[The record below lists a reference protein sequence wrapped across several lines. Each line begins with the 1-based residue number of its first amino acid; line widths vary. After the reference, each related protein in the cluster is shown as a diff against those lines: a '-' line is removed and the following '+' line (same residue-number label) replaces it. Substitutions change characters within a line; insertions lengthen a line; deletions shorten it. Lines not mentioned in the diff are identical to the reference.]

1 MEVLQNVF
9 LQHLLLASSSEFIMS
24 KKPKFY
30 VVWQGFQPGVYD
42 NWNDCAHQ
50 VKGFPNARYKAF
62 YSRDAAEQAFQEA
75 PEQHIGQKVE
85 ENQAQGA
92 TSKSHH
98 SLAALSPH
106 SPKERP
112 ILMPSP
118 DVLEKVG
125 FASMVVDAACA
136 KNPGPMEYRGI
147 YLGTGEEIF
156 HYGPVL
162 GTNNIGEFLAI
173 VHALALIE
181 KQGLK
186 GITIYSDSRT
196 AISWV
201 RRKQCKTT
209 LEKNERTAPLFD
221 MIARAEQW
229 LKARRVT
236 TRILKWETRE
246 WGEIPADFGRK

>member
-1 MEVLQNVF
+1 
-9 LQHLLLASSSEFIMS
+9 MS
-24 KKPKFY
+24 KKSKYY
-30 VVWQGFQPGVYD
+30 VVWQGHNPGVYD
-42 NWNDCAHQ
+42 NWNDCAEQ
-50 VKGFPNARYKAF
+50 VKGFSNARYKAF
-62 YSRDAAEQAFQEA
+62 DTAEAAQQAFREA
-75 PEQHIGQKVE
+75 PEQHITSR
-85 ENQAQGA
+85 A
-92 TSKSHH
+92 TSEEKA

-125 FASMVVDAACA
+125 FSTVVVDAACA

-147 YLGTGEEIF
+147 YLGTGQEIF

-186 GITIYSDSRT
+186 DITIYSDSRT

-209 LEKNERTAPLFD
+209 LEHTERTASLFN

-236 TRILKWETRE
+236 TRILKWETQE

>member
-1 MEVLQNVF
+1 
-9 LQHLLLASSSEFIMS
+9 MS

-30 VVWQGFQPGVYD
+30 VVWQGYTPGVYD
-42 NWNDCAHQ
+42 NWNDCAEQ

-62 YSRDAAEQAFQEA
+62 NDRETAELALQDDPAL
-75 PEQHIGQKVE
+75 HIGASTAARAASSE
-85 ENQAQGA
+85 A
-92 TSKSHH
+92 
-98 SLAALSPH
+98 SLKTLSPF

-112 ILMPSP
+112 IVMPSP

-125 FASMVVDAACA
+125 FASIVVDAACA

-147 YLGTGEEIF
+147 YLATGQELF

-201 RRKQCKTT
+201 RHKQCKTT
-209 LEKNERTAPLFD
+209 LAHTEKTAPLFD
-221 MIARAEQW
+221 LIARAEAW
-229 LKARRVT
+229 LKARRVMT
-236 TRILKWETRE
+236 KIVKWETHN

>member
-1 MEVLQNVF
+1 
-9 LQHLLLASSSEFIMS
+9 MS
-24 KKPKFY
+24 KKPKYY
-30 VVWQGFQPGVYD
+30 VVWQGHSPGVYD
-42 NWNDCAHQ
+42 NWNDCAEQ
-50 VKGFPNARYKAF
+50 VKGFSNARYKAF
-62 YSRDAAEQAFQEA
+62 DTAEAAQQAFRET
-75 PEQHIGQKVE
+75 PEHHI
-85 ENQAQGA
+85 ASRA
-92 TSKSHH
+92 TSEEQTSK
-98 SLAALSPH
+98 AALRKANTS
-106 SPKERP
+106 
-112 ILMPSP
+112 SP
-118 DVLEKVG
+118 DVMEKVG
-125 FASMVVDAACA
+125 FSTVVVDAACA

-209 LEKNERTAPLFD
+209 LEQTERTAPLFD

-229 LKARRVT
+229 LKARRIT
-236 TRILKWETRE
+236 TRILKWETQE

>member
-1 MEVLQNVF
+1 
-9 LQHLLLASSSEFIMS
+9 MS
-24 KKPKFY
+24 KKPKYY
-30 VVWQGFQPGVYD
+30 VVWQGHSPGVYD
-42 NWNDCAHQ
+42 NWNDCAEQ
-50 VKGFPNARYKAF
+50 VKGFSNARYKAF
-62 YSRDAAEQAFQEA
+62 DTAEAAQQAFREA
-75 PEQHIGQKVE
+75 PEHHI
-85 ENQAQGA
+85 ASRA
-92 TSKSHH
+92 TSEEKASKAALQKANT

-118 DVLEKVG
+118 DVMEKVG
-125 FASMVVDAACA
+125 FSTVVVDAACA

-186 GITIYSDSRT
+186 DITIYSDSRT

-201 RRKQCKTT
+201 RHKQCKTT
-209 LEKNERTAPLFD
+209 LEQTERTAPLFD

-229 LKARRVT
+229 LKARRIT
-236 TRILKWETRE
+236 PRILKWETQE